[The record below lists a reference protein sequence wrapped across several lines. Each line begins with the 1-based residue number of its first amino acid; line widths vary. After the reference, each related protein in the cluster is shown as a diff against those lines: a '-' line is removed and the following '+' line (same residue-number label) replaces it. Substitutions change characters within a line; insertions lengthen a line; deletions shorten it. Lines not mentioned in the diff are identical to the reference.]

1 MMKIYA
7 EGENKY
13 LDCFIEFVENLI
25 PIVGIFLNIVI
36 IIFLVYLKILLFEI
50 KTERINYFLQN

>member
-13 LDCFIEFVENLI
+13 LDYFIEFVENLI

-36 IIFLVYLKILLFEI
+36 IIFLIYLKILLFET

>member
-1 MMKIYA
+1 MKIYA

-13 LDCFIEFVENLI
+13 LDYFIEFVENLI

-36 IIFLVYLKILLFEI
+36 IIFLIYLKILLFET